1 MIAALNCII
10 LYAPCSGMDY
20 MHTVYN
26 TTTTKIA
33 TNLINARNWTNNFI
47 EDIRLKLYALL
58 RINNLKT
65 ITGLDEDKLDTYTI
79 SELDDAKRQ
88 IGKMIM
94 YSNESSENEPSKLDT
109 LYKPSKLD
117 TLYSKLQGPI
127 ESLKHAAKQERIN
140 QDIEEAYDPEEAE
153 LLFKQKPLWD

>member
-1 MIAALNCII
+1 MN
-10 LYAPCSGMDY
+10 Y

-47 EDIRLKLYALL
+47 EDVRLKLYALL

-65 ITGLDEDKLDTYTI
+65 ITGLDEDKLDTYTM
-79 SELDDAKRQ
+79 SKLDDAKRQ

-94 YSNESSENEPSKLDT
+94 YSNESSENG
-109 LYKPSKLD
+109 PSKLD
-117 TLYSKLQGPI
+117 TLYSKLQGATQSI
-127 ESLKHAAKQERIN
+127 EHAAEQEEIN
-140 QDIEEAYDPEEAE
+140 QDIEDAYDPEEAE
-153 LLFKQKPLWD
+153 LLFKQKQLWD